1 MGLGPFP
8 EDATPNPSLQDQAK
22 HHIVNLRSQPPFS
35 SQNGGGD
42 NPVGDRSNAQMT
54 FSPGLPSR
62 SPRRRTGIMSP
73 PYQLPRLVSSPPL
86 NSEVSSTQ
94 EPNLSDFQHERQLY
108 EKTRL
113 ENESLGRNFLPKLVR
128 SPLIW

>member
-73 PYQLPRLVSSPPL
+73 PYQVSTGIFYFPVVIFPYVRIWFYIIVIVTKMPA
-86 NSEVSSTQ
+86 NS
-94 EPNLSDFQHERQLY
+94 DIF
-108 EKTRL
+108 
-113 ENESLGRNFLPKLVR
+113 
-128 SPLIW
+128 